1 MIISVYHNS
10 SLHLAWE
17 LKSIT
22 HFLEA
27 MISFSLVGSEGKLKG
42 RNLLEPTRIKGALQ
56 ISRGNEGPDNESSFL
71 LTQGM

>member
-1 MIISVYHNS
+1 
-10 SLHLAWE
+10 
-17 LKSIT
+17 
-22 HFLEA
+22 